1 MKKTLVLS
9 AALMTLVGLSSF
21 AEERTLIDFTTLSAD
36 IAVYPQDY
44 DGEKDNNQNKRTIM
58 NYAKAAGA
66 SFSSEQKELMKSS
79 LALTEWEVVLN
90 SSARNVASLAQSV
103 VKAAKVSENSK
114 QPFAGKD
121 VLGVRVVFPS
131 GAYNANAKIVPP
143 FSIPAYEPYSEA
155 DENGNRSKSEDS
167 GNSDNSE
174 GKPKWLFEADNT
186 EDKASPAYGLVKNVG
201 TLKKVA
207 VTTMGMNFPHALYV
221 LLSDNDNVVRRYFM
235 GYLGFDGWKTLEW
248 NNPEY
253 ITEVRTREIRVY
265 PIYPR
270 GEPYVKFEGFQV
282 ARDAAHIGD
291 DFIGYFK
298 DVKIIYDKA
307 NLTSERDIADEDL
320 WGIITKKENARQAL
334 EMSRFGNKQVN
345 RYVEKQKMATEEDFT
360 SSLSEDGD
368 SNAQQ
373 NGGQAADAK

>member
-21 AEERTLIDFTTLSAD
+21 AEERTLIDFTKLSAD

-44 DGEKDNNQNKRTIM
+44 DGEKPNNQNKRTVM
-58 NYAKAAGA
+58 DYATAAGA
-66 SFSSEQKELMKSS
+66 SFSSEQKDLMKSS

-90 SSARNVASLAQSV
+90 SSARSVSSLALST
-103 VKAAKVSENSK
+103 VKAAPVSSNSK
-114 QPFAGKD
+114 QPFAGSE
-121 VLGVRVVFPS
+121 VMGVRVVFPT
-131 GAYNANAKIVPP
+131 GAYNSNAKIVPP

-155 DENGNRSKSEDS
+155 DENGNRQK
-167 GNSDNSE
+167 GAKAE
-174 GKPKWLFEADNT
+174 GAEGEAANGPKWLFEADDPS
-186 EDKASPAYGLVKNVG
+186 DKASPAYGLVKNVG
-201 TLKKVA
+201 TIKKIA

-221 LLSDNDNVVRRYFM
+221 LLSDTDNVTRRYFM

-253 ITEVRTREIRVY
+253 ISEVRTREIRVY

-270 GEPYVKFEGFQV
+270 GEPFAKFEGFQIC
-282 ARDAAHIGD
+282 RDAAHVGD

-298 DVKIIYDKA
+298 DVKIIFDKA
-307 NLTSERDIADEDL
+307 SLTSERDIADEDL
-320 WGIITKKENARQAL
+320 WGIIGHKESARQAF

-345 RYVEKQKMATEEDFT
+345 RYIEKQKMATEETFSPSIN
-360 SSLSEDGD
+360 SSNDASAQSAASE
-368 SNAQQ
+368 Q
-373 NGGQAADAK
+373 

>member
-9 AALMTLVGLSSF
+9 AALMTIFGLSSF

-36 IAVYPQDY
+36 IAIYPQDY
-44 DGEKDNNQNKRTIM
+44 DGERTNNQNKRTVM
-58 NYAKAAGA
+58 DYASAAGA
-66 SFSSEQKELMKSS
+66 TFTSEQKELMKSS
-79 LALTEWEVVLN
+79 LALPEWEVVLN
-90 SSARNVASLAQSV
+90 SSARNVNSLAQSQV
-103 VKAAKVSENSK
+103 RAAPVSSNSK
-114 QPFAGKD
+114 QPFAGAE
-121 VLGVRVVFPS
+121 VMGVRVVFPS

-143 FSIPAYEPYSEA
+143 FSIPAYQPYSQA
-155 DENGNRSKSEDS
+155 DDNGDRQEGSSE
-167 GNSDNSE
+167 E
-174 GKPKWLFEADNT
+174 GGPKWLFEADDPS
-186 EDKASPAYGLVKNVG
+186 DKASPAYGLVKNVG
-201 TLKKVA
+201 TIKKIA

-221 LLSDNDNVVRRYFM
+221 LLSDTDNVTRRYFM

-270 GEPYVKFEGFQV
+270 GEPFAKFEGFQIC
-282 ARDAAHIGD
+282 RDAAHIGD

-320 WGIITKKENARQAL
+320 WGIIKRKEDARQNL

-345 RYVEKQKMATEEDFT
+345 RYIERQKMATEPGFT
-360 SSLSEDGD
+360 SSLSEDGA
-368 SNAQQ
+368 SNAQS
-373 NGGQAADAK
+373 NGGQAANAQ

>member
-9 AALMTLVGLSSF
+9 AALMTIVGLSSF
-21 AEERTLIDFTTLSAD
+21 AEERTLIDFSTLKAD
-36 IAVYPQDY
+36 VAVYPPKQD
-44 DGEKDNNQNKRTIM
+44 GQESSEEEKPNQNSRTLM
-58 NYAKAAGA
+58 DYRRAAGA
-66 SFSSEQKELMKSS
+66 SFSNDQKELMRSS

-90 SSARNVASLAQSV
+90 SSARTISSLAQST
-103 VKAAKVSENSK
+103 VKEAPSK
-114 QPFAGKD
+114 AFD
-121 VLGVRVVFPS
+121 TVMGVRVVFPS

-143 FSIPAYEPYSEA
+143 FSIPAYEPYGEL
-155 DENGNRSKSEDS
+155 DENGDRKPAEKKEGEESS
-167 GNSDNSE
+167 GPKWQFESDN
-174 GKPKWLFEADNT
+174 PT
-186 EDKASPAYGLVKNVG
+186 DKASPAYGLVKNVG

-221 LLSDNDNVVRRYFM
+221 LLSDNDNIVRRYFM

-253 ITEVRTREIRVY
+253 IQEVRTREIRIY

-270 GEPYVKFEGFQV
+270 GEPFVKFEGFQI

-307 NLTSERDIADEDL
+307 NLETERDIADEDL
-320 WGIITKKENARQAL
+320 WGIIGRKENARQAL

-345 RYVEKQKMATEEDFT
+345 RYVEKQKMAVEENFT
-360 SSLSEDGD
+360 PTVDSSNGAA
-368 SNAQQ
+368 AQS

>member
-9 AALMTLVGLSSF
+9 AALMTLVGFASF
-21 AEERTLIDFTTLSAD
+21 AEERTLIDFTRLSAD

-44 DGEKDNNQNKRTIM
+44 DGEKTNNQNKRTVM
-58 NYAKAAGA
+58 NYATAAGA
-66 SFSSEQKELMKSS
+66 SFSAEQKDLMKSS
-79 LALTEWEVVLN
+79 LALAEWEVVLN
-90 SSARNVASLAQSV
+90 SSARSVSSLAQSQ
-103 VKAAKVSENSK
+103 VKAAPVSSNSK
-114 QPFAGKD
+114 QPFAGSE
-121 VLGVRVVFPS
+121 VMGVRVVFPT

-143 FSIPAYEPYSEA
+143 FQIPAYEPYSQA
-155 DENGNRSKSEDS
+155 DDNGDRQPVAK
-167 GNSDNSE
+167 GE
-174 GKPKWLFEADNT
+174 GESTGPKWLFESDDPSNKD
-186 EDKASPAYGLVKNVG
+186 EPAYGLVKNVG

-221 LLSDNDNVVRRYFM
+221 LLGDTDNVTRRYFM

-253 ITEVRTREIRVY
+253 ISEVRTREIRVY

-270 GEPYVKFEGFQV
+270 GEPFVKFEGFQIC
-282 ARDAAHIGD
+282 RDAAHVGD

-298 DVKIIYDKA
+298 DVKIIFDKA

-320 WGIITKKENARQAL
+320 WGIIGRKESARQAL

-345 RYVEKQKMATEEDFT
+345 RYVERQKMATEEAFT
-360 SSLSEDGD
+360 PSINNAGESS
-368 SNAQQ
+368 AQS

>member
-9 AALMTLVGLSSF
+9 AALMTIFGLSSF

-44 DGEKDNNQNKRTIM
+44 DGERTNNQNKRTVM
-58 NYAKAAGA
+58 DYASAAGA
-66 SFSSEQKELMKSS
+66 TFTSEQKELMKSS
-79 LALTEWEVVLN
+79 LALPEWEVVLN
-90 SSARNVASLAQSV
+90 SSARNVSSLAQSQV
-103 VKAAKVSENSK
+103 RAAPVSSNSK
-114 QPFAGKD
+114 QPFAGAE
-121 VLGVRVVFPS
+121 VMGVRVVFPS

-143 FSIPAYEPYSEA
+143 FSIPAYEPYSQA
-155 DENGNRSKSEDS
+155 DDNGDRQEGSSE
-167 GNSDNSE
+167 E
-174 GKPKWLFEADNT
+174 GGPKWLFEADDPS
-186 EDKASPAYGLVKNVG
+186 DKASPAYGLVKNVG
-201 TLKKVA
+201 TIKKIA

-221 LLSDNDNVVRRYFM
+221 LLSDTDNVTRRYFM

-270 GEPYVKFEGFQV
+270 GEPFAKFEGFQIC
-282 ARDAAHIGD
+282 RDAAHIGD

-320 WGIITKKENARQAL
+320 WGIIKRKEDARQAL

-345 RYVEKQKMATEEDFT
+345 RYVERQKMATEDYFT
-360 SSLSEDGD
+360 SSLSDDGA
-368 SNAQQ
+368 SNAQS
-373 NGGQAADAK
+373 NGGQAANAQ